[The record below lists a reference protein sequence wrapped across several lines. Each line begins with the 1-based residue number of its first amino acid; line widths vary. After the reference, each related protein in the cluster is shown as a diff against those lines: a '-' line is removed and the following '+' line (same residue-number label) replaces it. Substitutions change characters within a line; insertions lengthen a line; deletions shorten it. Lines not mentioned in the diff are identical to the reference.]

1 MKRKHGLRASTNL
14 SSNGN
19 LSPKIPKLSPEIFK
33 DKLEFEAAEQDE
45 LAPRRLTRQSV
56 LDNAK
61 KGADA
66 KQASSESL
74 PHSEENNREEQKA
87 DSVRKKETR
96 RSRRYS
102 SSHQSCSTAIVKTE
116 PSDTG
121 AEAQSPKDTEDA
133 PPPLLIPSSIS
144 SQKPSDNG
152 SQDSKGSSGAS
163 SESCKEDILDRILSW
178 QLLPPEKIQANPTA
192 PSLLYGAHH
201 LLRLFG
207 MSVYEVHVVQH
218 IIASEFIDRNIE
230 PEIKNLCK
238 EQSMVI
244 TKHKKKSG
252 TEFQKKYYFS

>member
-1 MKRKHGLRASTNL
+1 MWFLDQKIVYFSVVHSPTAKKSPVKRKHGLRASTNL

-144 SQKPSDNG
+144 SQKLSDNG

-207 MSVYEVHVVQH
+207 MSVYEVHVVLATYCC
-218 IIASEFIDRNIE
+218 IR
-230 PEIKNLCK
+230 
-238 EQSMVI
+238 V
-244 TKHKKKSG
+244 
-252 TEFQKKYYFS
+252 Y

>member
-1 MKRKHGLRASTNL
+1 MKRKHGLRANTNL

-33 DKLEFEAAEQDE
+33 DKLEFEATEQDE

-61 KGADA
+61 KGTDA

-74 PHSEENNREEQKA
+74 PHSEESNREEQKV

-121 AEAQSPKDTEDA
+121 AETQSRKDPEDA
-133 PPPLLIPSSIS
+133 PPPLLIPSAIS

-207 MSVYEVHVVQH
+207 MSVYEVHVVLVTQYC
-218 IIASEFIDRNIE
+218 IR
-230 PEIKNLCK
+230 LYC
-238 EQSMVI
+238 
-244 TKHKKKSG
+244 
-252 TEFQKKYYFS
+252 